1 MQIFITGIAGFI
13 GFHTA
18 LALKKAG
25 HFVAGC
31 DNFNHYY
38 DTRLKRDRA
47 EILED
52 SAIEIFE
59 LPVQKIDQLSSF
71 FHEKKISHI
80 IHLAAQAG
88 IRYSA
93 DHADLFTEDNLVG
106 FMNILEFCKKHPGL
120 KLIYASSSSVYG
132 MRNDSG
138 FTETDDTDY
147 STSLYGATKKA
158 NEVLAYSYHH
168 CFHLDAIGLRF
179 FTVYGPWGRPDM
191 ATGLFIHN
199 IYHGLTIPLYE
210 PEKMERDFTYIDDI
224 VFGIQASLNL
234 SGYHLIN
241 LGNSK
246 RHKLLELVHLIEK
259 NLGKKAKIDLQKA
272 PAGDV
277 YTTSA
282 DISLA
287 KKLLGYHPKT
297 DLADGI
303 KTYVSWYLQKYSLYT

>member
-1 MQIFITGIAGFI
+1 MSIFITGIAGFI

-25 HFVAGC
+25 YFVAGC

-38 DTRLKRDRA
+38 DVQLKRERA
-47 EILED
+47 EILEE

-59 LPVQKIDQLSSF
+59 MPVQKIDTLSSF
-71 FHEKKISHI
+71 FQDKKITHM

-93 DHADLFTEDNLVG
+93 EHPNLFTEDNLVG
-106 FMNILEFCKKHPGL
+106 FMSILEFCKKHPPL

-191 ATGLFIHN
+191 ATGIFIHN
-199 IYHGLTIPLYE
+199 IHHGLPVTLFE

-224 VFGIQASLNL
+224 VFGIKASLSL

-246 RHKLLELVHLIEK
+246 RHKLLELLSLIE
-259 NLGKKAKIDLQKA
+259 NGIGKKAQVRIEKA
-272 PAGDV
+272 PPGDV

-287 KKLLGYHPKT
+287 KKLLGYSPKT
-297 DLADGI
+297 DLSEGMKA
-303 KTYVSWYLQKYSLYT
+303 YVSWYIEKYSK